1 MLVLSFCL
9 GFSLVVGLGCYS
21 VVAVCRPLSVCV
33 VGGAS
38 LVAEHKLWG
47 PRASVLWLKG
57 SVVAVPRVLSTG
69 SIAVAPRLNCS
80 VARGIFLDQGLTVY
94 PVLAGRFFTTEPP
107 VKPMICVFLTQI
119 GFPVQSPPTFSVS

>member
-9 GFSLVVGLGCYS
+9 GFSLVVGIGCYS

-80 VARGIFLDQGLTVY
+80 VARGIFLDQGSDPCLLHWQVDSQ
-94 PVLAGRFFTTEPP
+94 PVNHQGIPYM
-107 VKPMICVFLTQI
+107 V
-119 GFPVQSPPTFSVS
+119 TF